1 MTSPRLQQL
10 ERKLS
15 RGTVKPDL
23 PSESTSNLFF
33 EAMEDSVAKLAA
45 DKIALAQAM
54 QKRAED
60 DSAELRKELSALNK
74 EMAKVQREMQSKMDD
89 MNSMHKSM
97 MDNMRSSHSVEMK
110 RVQQSMDGLRTEL
123 AEAQKCMAGM
133 EAKHEAAERM
143 YANAEKMVAAMK
155 VATPAPIVQ
164 NVAPAA
170 APARPVR
177 VVHERDGSGRIVSS
191 TFMPST

>member
-1 MTSPRLQQL
+1 MTSPKLQQI
-10 ERKLS
+10 ERMLGRAS
-15 RGTVKPDL
+15 KPAA
-23 PSESTSNLFF
+23 PSGNTSNLFM
-33 EAMEDSVAKLAA
+33 EAMEDSVARIAA
-45 DKIALAQAM
+45 DKIALAEAM
-54 QKRAED
+54 QKRAEG

-143 YANAEKMVAAMK
+143 YANAEKMVETMK

-170 APARPVR
+170 APMKPFTMSF
-177 VVHERDGSGRIVSS
+177 HRDGGGRIVSS
-191 TFMPST
+191 TIVPST